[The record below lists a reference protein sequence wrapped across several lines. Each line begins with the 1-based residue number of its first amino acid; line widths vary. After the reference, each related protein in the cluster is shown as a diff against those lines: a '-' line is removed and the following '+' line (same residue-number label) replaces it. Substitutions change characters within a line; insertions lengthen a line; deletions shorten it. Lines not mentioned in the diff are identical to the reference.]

1 MPHLSS
7 LVTYL
12 LITAIGI
19 YMASFAALLAKKNT
33 AGAMLAFLGWLASA
47 GVMATNWIACG
58 HPPFGSMGHVMVVL
72 SLCFMPLYL
81 FLRGSY
87 NLGWLAVYFIF
98 ASAFPLVGSLFM
110 EKETGWRRVPA
121 LQSAWFIP
129 HVTAYML
136 SYALATVAFVL
147 TIVQQVRLRM
157 FKQADQVPLYD
168 SAGYQILRLAF
179 PFMTFGLLS
188 GALWDEAA
196 WGVYW
201 SWDPKET
208 WSLITWTLYLAYF
221 HSRNDTR
228 LKPYVVTIQILAFA
242 ALVTT
247 FLLVNLLPKLASALH
262 SYA

>member
-1 MPHLSS
+1 MQHLSS

-12 LITAIGI
+12 LIATVGI
-19 YMASFAALLAKKNT
+19 YMVAFVALLAKKNT
-33 AGAMLAFLGWLASA
+33 AGAMLAIIGWLTSA
-47 GVMATNWIACG
+47 GVMTTNWIACG

-72 SLCFMPLYL
+72 SLCFLPLYL
-81 FLRGSY
+81 LLWKRY
-87 NLGWLAVYFIF
+87 NLGWLLVYFVF
-98 ASAFPLVGSLFM
+98 ASAIPIAGSLFM
-110 EKETGWRRVPA
+110 EKEVAWHRVPA
-121 LQSAWFIP
+121 LQSPWFIP

-147 TIVQQVRLRM
+147 TIVQQVRLRIL
-157 FKQADQVPLYD
+157 KQTDQFLLYD
-168 SAGYQILRLAF
+168 SAGHQILRLAF
-179 PFMTFGLLS
+179 PFMTLGLLS
-188 GALWDEAA
+188 GAVWAESA

-221 HSRNDTR
+221 HSRNDAR

-242 ALVTT
+242 ALATT

>member
-1 MPHLSS
+1 MEQYSS

-12 LITAIGI
+12 LIGAITV
-19 YMASFAALLAKKNT
+19 YAASYAALLGKKT
-33 AGAMLAFLGWLASA
+33 GAGAMLAVLGWLTSA

-72 SLCFMPLYL
+72 SLCFMPVYL
-81 FLRGSY
+81 LLRFTY
-87 NLGWLAVYFIF
+87 NLGWLMVYFVF
-98 ASAFPLVGSLFM
+98 ASAIPLIGSLFM
-110 EKETGWRRVPA
+110 EKDMAWQRVPA
-121 LQSAWFIP
+121 LQSPWFIP

-147 TIVQQVRLRM
+147 TVVRKIRSRSPDPQELL
-157 FKQADQVPLYD
+157 PYD
-168 SAGYQILRLAF
+168 SAGYQVLRLAF

-188 GALWDEAA
+188 GCVWAESA

-201 SWDPKET
+201 SWDSKET
-208 WSLITWTLYLAYF
+208 WSLITWTLYLVYF
-221 HSRNDTR
+221 HCRTDAR
-228 LKPYVVTIQILAFA
+228 LKPWAATAQVLAFI

-247 FLLVNLLPKLASALH
+247 FLCVNLLPKLASALH

>member
-1 MPHLSS
+1 MEQYS
-7 LVTYL
+7 LIVTYL
-12 LITAIGI
+12 LIAAVLVYAAG
-19 YMASFAALLAKKNT
+19 YAALLAKK
-33 AGAMLAFLGWLASA
+33 AGAGNGLALAAWLASA

-72 SLCFMPLYL
+72 SLCFMPVYL
-81 FLRGSY
+81 LLRQRY
-87 NLGWLAVYFIF
+87 NLGWLKIYFVF
-98 ASAFPLVGSLFM
+98 ASAIPLVGSLFM
-110 EKETGWRRVPA
+110 EKDVAWQRVPA
-121 LQSAWFIP
+121 LQSPWFIP

-147 TIVQQVRLRM
+147 TVVLKIRSKSPGHPELLQ
-157 FKQADQVPLYD
+157 YE

-188 GALWDEAA
+188 GCLWAESA

-201 SWDPKET
+201 SWDSKET
-208 WSLITWTLYLAYF
+208 WSLITWTLYLVHF
-221 HSRNDTR
+221 HCRTDAR
-228 LKPYVVTIQILAFA
+228 LKPWAATAQVLAFI

-247 FLLVNLLPKLASALH
+247 FLCVNLLPKLASALH